1 MGENVHF
8 TTSAQPDLMQIQSM
22 AIFSGYVRVGATSMR
37 RIRVQSPPMEKQS
50 CFHCGLDVP
59 DHVHLPVQFEGQD
72 QPCCCAGCQ
81 AVAQSII
88 AAGLASYYHQ
98 RTAQAQQA
106 ALPPQEVLAQL
117 KLYDLPEVQ
126 ADFVAVLAEHEREAV
141 LMLSGITCAAC
152 VWLIEQQLLRLA
164 GVLRVD
170 INYSTERVRVAW
182 DESKVALSDILL
194 RVQSTGYQA
203 APYDAQ
209 KVEDQAQK
217 ERKQALIRLWVA
229 GLSMMQVMMYVVP
242 MYLYGDDIEAPFLWL
257 LHWASMML
265 TLPVMLYSAVPFYQ
279 GALRDWRNRRVGMDT
294 PVAIAI
300 VAAFG
305 ASCYALFSRNE
316 HGIYFDSISM
326 FVFLLL
332 GGRYLEQMAR
342 RKAASATER
351 LIKLVPAFCHKLTDY
366 PHSEHSEEAVVAKL
380 AVGDVVLVKPGE
392 VIPVDGLVL
401 SGHSAVNEAM
411 LTGES
416 IPVAKEAGMAV
427 VAGTLNT
434 ASGLII
440 QTTEVGNET
449 RLAHIVRLLDRAL
462 AQKPRMVELA
472 DRYASWFV
480 AGLLILAVLVFGV
493 WTWLDG
499 SERALW
505 ITVSLLV
512 ATCPCALSL
521 ATPAAL
527 AASTGNLASQG
538 ILISQGHALETL
550 AHVDDVVF
558 DKTGTLTE
566 GRLVVQEIIS
576 ANPEASIPSLVAAAK
591 ALEAQSEH
599 PIAQALLSLADD
611 TPMPIQSH
619 NRINRVGHGVSAM
632 LNIDGVAM
640 LWSIGRARFV
650 AEMAGTLPDALANIQ
665 HSGTVIYLGNQH
677 GFQAAFLLQDQ
688 TKAGAAALLSR
699 LQQAGVRRHLLSG
712 DNPGA
717 VAALAATLKLDEY
730 RAEAT
735 PEDKLAYVHALQ
747 QQGRKVLMVGD
758 GINDAPVLAQAD
770 VSVAVAQ
777 GADVARDG
785 ADVVLLNDDIGMIA
799 SLQRQAVRTR
809 LIIRENLLWAMLYN
823 AIAVPLAATGHVTPW
838 VAALGMSLSSLLVLL
853 NALRLLR

>member
-1 MGENVHF
+1 
-8 TTSAQPDLMQIQSM
+8 
-22 AIFSGYVRVGATSMR
+22 
-37 RIRVQSPPMEKQS
+37 MEKEP

-59 DHVHLPVQFEGQD
+59 ASLDLPIEFEGHAH
-72 QPCCCAGCQ
+72 PTCCAGCQ

-88 AAGLASYYHQ
+88 GAGLGSYYHQ
-98 RTAQAQQA
+98 RTADAQQA
-106 ALPPQEVLAQL
+106 ALPPQEMMAQL

-126 ADFVAVLAEHEREAV
+126 ADFVEVLAENEREAV

-152 VWLIEQQLLRLA
+152 VWLIEQQLLRLP

-182 DESKVALSDILL
+182 DNSRAALSDILL

-209 KVEDQAQK
+209 KVDAQAQK
-217 ERKQALIRLWVA
+217 ERKQALVRLWVA

-242 MYLYGDDIEAPFLWL
+242 TYLYGDDIEEPFLWL
-257 LHWASMML
+257 LHWASMVL
-265 TLPVMLYSAVPFYQ
+265 TLPVMLYSAVPFYR
-279 GALRDWRNRRVGMDT
+279 GALRDWRNKRVGMDT

-300 VAAFG
+300 VAAFS
-305 ASCYALFSRNE
+305 ASCYALLTRQE

-351 LIKLVPAFCHKLTDY
+351 LIKLVPAFCHKLPDY
-366 PHSEHSEEAVVAKL
+366 PASEASEEAVVAKL
-380 AVGDVVLVKPGE
+380 AVGDVLLVKPGE
-392 VIPVDGLVL
+392 VIPVDGRVL
-401 SGHSAVNEAM
+401 RGESAVNEAM

-416 IPVAKEAGMAV
+416 VPVAKAAGAAV

-434 ASGLII
+434 ASPLLIATA
-440 QTTEVGNET
+440 QVGSDT

-480 AGLLILAVLVFGV
+480 AGLLLLSVLVFGV
-493 WTWLDG
+493 WTYLDG
-499 SERALW
+499 SNRALW

-527 AASTGNLASQG
+527 AASTGNLAGQG
-538 ILISQGHALETL
+538 VLIGRGHALETL
-550 AHVDDVVF
+550 AHIDDVVF

-566 GRLVVQEIIS
+566 GRLAVQQIQTVQSQADTALLTAI
-576 ANPEASIPSLVAAAK
+576 AQ

-599 PIAQALLSLADD
+599 PVAQALLRLPENPECNVSAR
-611 TPMPIQSH
+611 
-619 NRINRVGHGVSAM
+619 NRINRVGHGVTAQVRSGGDEA
-632 LNIDGVAM
+632 IWA
-640 LWSIGRARFV
+640 IGRADFV
-650 AEMAGTLPDALANIQ
+650 AEMAGALPPELAKIE
-665 HSGTVIYLGNQH
+665 HSGTVVYLGNAQ

-688 TKAGAAALLSR
+688 TKSGAARLLAQ
-699 LQQAGVRRHLLSG
+699 LKQAGVRRHLLSG
-712 DNPGA
+712 DRSAA
-717 VAALAATLKLDEY
+717 VQHLAAELGLDAY

-735 PEDKLAYVHALQ
+735 PEDKLAYVAALQ

-758 GINDAPVLAQAD
+758 GINDAPVLAKAD
-770 VSVAVAQ
+770 VSVAVAE

-799 SLQRQAVRTR
+799 PLLRQAERTR
-809 LIIRENLLWAMLYN
+809 TIIRENLLWATAYN

-838 VAALGMSLSSLLVLL
+838 VAALGMSLSSLLVLA
-853 NALRLLR
+853 NALRLLQSKTA